1 MNAIASRLDAL
12 RQLWLEQ
19 SGISENLALM
29 GLADISKQHVTDT
42 LADLSRM
49 AAKLDSAAPEDM
61 VMTRRS
67 CEEMI
72 QVAESYLAEHL
83 KDRNSI
89 HMLGFLT
96 LLKQIRVALVG
107 ALAQHIQM
115 SATNKTDTSQAA

>member
-1 MNAIASRLDAL
+1 MNAVASRLDAL
-12 RQLWLEQ
+12 RKLWLEQ

-29 GLADISKQHVTDT
+29 GLADINKQHVADT

-49 AAKLDSAAPEDM
+49 AAKLDDAAPADM
-61 VMTRRS
+61 VMTHRS
-67 CEEMI
+67 CEEMV

-107 ALAQHIQM
+107 ALAQHMQM
-115 SATNKTDTSQAA
+115 SPVNKSDTSQAA

>member
-12 RQLWLEQ
+12 RKLWIEQ

-29 GLADISKQHVTDT
+29 GLADINKQHVTDT

-49 AAKLDSAAPEDM
+49 AAKLDDADPATM
-61 VMTRRS
+61 VMTHRS

-83 KDRNSI
+83 KDHNSI

-107 ALAQHIQM
+107 ALAQHMQM
-115 SATNKTDTSQAA
+115 PAANKTDTSQAA

>member
-1 MNAIASRLDAL
+1 MNDVARRLDAL
-12 RQLWLEQ
+12 RELWIEQ
-19 SGISENLALM
+19 SGVSENLALM
-29 GLADISKQHVTDT
+29 GLADINKQHVTDT

-49 AAKLDSAAPEDM
+49 AVKLDDAVPADM

-67 CEEMI
+67 CEEMV

-83 KDRNSI
+83 KDHNSI

-107 ALAQHIQM
+107 ALAQHMQM
-115 SATNKTDTSQAA
+115 SPVNKSDTSQAA

>member
-1 MNAIASRLDAL
+1 MNAVASRLDAL
-12 RQLWLEQ
+12 RKLWLEQ

-29 GLADISKQHVTDT
+29 GLADINKQHVTDT

-49 AAKLDSAAPEDM
+49 AAKLGNAAPADM

-72 QVAESYLAEHL
+72 QVAEFYLAEHL

-115 SATNKTDTSQAA
+115 PVANKTDTSQAA

>member
-12 RQLWLEQ
+12 RQIWLEQ

>member
-1 MNAIASRLDAL
+1 MNDVARRLDTL
-12 RQLWLEQ
+12 RQSWLEQ

-29 GLADISKQHVTDT
+29 GLADINKQHVTDT

-49 AAKLDSAAPEDM
+49 AAKLGNADPEDM

-72 QVAESYLAEHL
+72 QVAEFSLVEHL
-83 KDRNSI
+83 NDRNSI

-96 LLKQIRVALVG
+96 LLKQIRIALVG

-115 SATNKTDTSQAA
+115 PATNKTDTSQAV

>member
-12 RQLWLEQ
+12 RKVWLEQ

-29 GLADISKQHVTDT
+29 GLADINKQHITDT

-49 AAKLDSAAPEDM
+49 AAKLDNADPADM

-67 CEEMI
+67 CEEML

-107 ALAQHIQM
+107 ALAQHMQTP
-115 SATNKTDTSQAA
+115 AANKADTSQAA

>member
-12 RQLWLEQ
+12 RQIWLEQ

-115 SATNKTDTSQAA
+115 AATNKTDTSQAA

>member
-12 RQLWLEQ
+12 RQIWLEQ

-49 AAKLDSAAPEDM
+49 AAKLDNAAPEDM